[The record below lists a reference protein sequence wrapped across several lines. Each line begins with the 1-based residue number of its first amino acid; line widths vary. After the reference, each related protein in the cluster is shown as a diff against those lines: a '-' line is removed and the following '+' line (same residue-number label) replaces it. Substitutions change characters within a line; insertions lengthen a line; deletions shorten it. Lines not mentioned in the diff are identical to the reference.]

1 MSNEKKDAM
10 IASIE
15 NVEAIKEFLN
25 EWYSVSDLFE
35 TAANAGSVLLE
46 LVNVHAISQDD
57 LKHITRLIDQ
67 HVMVAN
73 LLKRFEHGEER
84 AETGGRSDS

>member
-1 MSNEKKDAM
+1 MKENQKDAM

-15 NVEAIKEFLN
+15 NVEAIKEFLS

-57 LKHITRLIDQ
+57 LKHITKLIDQ

-84 AETGGRSDS
+84 AEEDK